1 MVSEELYRVAW
12 RRRHDV
18 NERALFAYIR
28 TKLAVE
34 TKTYLNSLEGRNP
47 QTFHI
52 TNHFNERWLLEIM
65 RDSYTKFGLKQ
76 GKFLDEYQKKEEGD
90 NFEEN
95 WLLLLLLLF
104 RDISYFYIVLGIVNT
119 IKQDI
124 KRFVEDQVER
134 GVPKAAI
141 ITLLGLYLSTRNIIR
156 SQTIARTE
164 ITKIMNLASQSW
176 AESQKKVLTKKWIV
190 ILDGKERPSHNAMAS
205 FPSIQLNEKFN
216 VGGNL
221 MSGPGDN
228 SAPPSELVNCRC
240 GLMFL

>member
-1 MVSEELYRVAW
+1 MVNEESYKVAW
-12 RRRHDV
+12 RRRHDI
-18 NERALFAYIR
+18 NEKALFAYIR

-34 TKTYLNSLEGRNP
+34 TRTYLKSLDGRNP

-65 RDSYTKFGLKQ
+65 RDAYTKFGLKQ
-76 GKFLDEYQKKEEGD
+76 GKFLDEFQKKEEGD
-90 NFEEN
+90 NFDEN

-104 RDISYFYIVLGIVNT
+104 KDISYFYIILGMINV

-124 KRFVEDQVER
+124 KRFVEDKIDQ
-134 GVPKAAI
+134 GIPKFAI
-141 ITLLGLYLSTRNIIR
+141 ITLLGLYLSQRNIIR

-164 ITKIMNLASQSW
+164 VTKIMNLASQSW
-176 AESQKKVLTKKWIV
+176 AESQKKVLTKKWMV

-205 FPSIQLNEKFN
+205 HPSIPLAEKFN

-221 MSGPGDN
+221 MSGPGDG
-228 SAPPSELVNCRC
+228 SAPASELVNCRC
-240 GLMFL
+240 GLLFF

>member
-1 MVSEELYRVAW
+1 MIVLDNPAIELAQP
-12 RRRHDV
+12 
-18 NERALFAYIR
+18 APM
-28 TKLAVE
+28 LAVE

-65 RDSYTKFGLKQ
+65 RDAYTKFGLKQ

-90 NFEEN
+90 NFDEN

-104 RDISYFYIVLGIVNT
+104 KDISYFYIVLGIINT

-124 KRFVEDQVER
+124 KRFVEDQLDR

-164 ITKIMNLASQSW
+164 ITKIMNLASKDFIPINGVSGFAPQRTEENSYN
-176 AESQKKVLTKKWIV
+176 LT
-190 ILDGKERPSHNAMAS
+190 S
-205 FPSIQLNEKFN
+205 
-216 VGGNL
+216 
-221 MSGPGDN
+221 
-228 SAPPSELVNCRC
+228 
-240 GLMFL
+240 

>member
-1 MVSEELYRVAW
+1 
-12 RRRHDV
+12 
-18 NERALFAYIR
+18 
-28 TKLAVE
+28 
-34 TKTYLNSLEGRNP
+34 
-47 QTFHI
+47 
-52 TNHFNERWLLEIM
+52 M
-65 RDSYTKFGLKQ
+65 RDAYTKFGLKQ

-134 GVPKAAI
+134 GVPRAAI

-205 FPSIQLNEKFN
+205 YPTIPLNEKFN